1 MKMENNLKFD
11 FNDSTLHI
19 SLVGEIDHRSAVR
32 LRNYVDPEIYS
43 RKPKKVIVDLS
54 EVEFRDSSGLGF
66 LMGRHSLI
74 QALRGTLSVVNPNA
88 RTLRMI
94 QLAGFDRLIKVE
106 YPDKAEDC
114 GEVPSKV
121 YEDKVS
127 LSQTSE
133 EHMINEMKIQLLSL
147 SVNESVA
154 REVCATFCTQLNP
167 NAEELEDI
175 KSAVSAAV
183 TNCVLHAY
191 TSEIGTIY
199 ITVRLCKNRIV
210 RIDIRDEG
218 GGIEDVDIARLPLY
232 TTKREAECSGMGF
245 TLMETLCDIVQVNSK
260 LGDGTTVTLVKR
272 FG

>member
-1 MKMENNLKFD
+1 MENNNLKFD

-19 SLVGEIDHRSAVR
+19 SLAGEIDHHSAVKF
-32 LRNYVDPEIYS
+32 RNDVDAEIYS

-54 EVEFRDSSGLGF
+54 EVESRDSSVLGF
-66 LMGRHSLI
+66 LMGRYSLI
-74 QALRGTLSVVNPNA
+74 QKLRGTLSVANPNA

-106 YPDKAEDC
+106 YPDKAEGC

-133 EHMINEMKIQLLSL
+133 EHMINEMKIQLPSL

-199 ITVRLCKNRIV
+199 ITVRLCENRIV

-218 GGIEDVDIARLPLY
+218 GGIEDVNRARQPLF
-232 TTKREAECSGMGF
+232 TTAADRECSGMGF
-245 TLMETLCDIVQVNSK
+245 TLMENLCDMIQVESK
-260 LGDGTTVTLVKR
+260 LGEGTTVTILKQ
-272 FG
+272 FS

>member
-1 MKMENNLKFD
+1 MENNLNFD
-11 FNDSTLHI
+11 FKDGTLYV
-19 SLVGEIDHRSAVR
+19 SLIGEIDHHSAVK
-32 LRNYVDPEIYS
+32 LRNDVDAEIYS

-66 LMGRHSLI
+66 LMGRYSLI
-74 QALRGTLSVVNPNA
+74 QKLRGTLSVANPNA

-94 QLAGFDRLIKVE
+94 QLAGFDRFIKVE
-106 YPDKAEDC
+106 YSDKAEGC

-191 TSEIGTIY
+191 DVIGDIY
-199 ITVRLCKNRIV
+199 ITVRLCENRIV

-218 GGIEDVDIARLPLY
+218 CGIEDVNRARQPLF
-232 TTKREAECSGMGF
+232 TTAADRECSGMGF

-260 LGDGTTVTLVKR
+260 LGEGTTVTLVKR
-272 FG
+272 FC